1 MKRIKKRKNGKKE
14 EEKMNL
20 KNDIKSKKSK
30 KDKIWHSTSEGNKN
44 YKSLRFDEKQ
54 ENETKDSESGMQ
66 DYIIDKKEVDKENPL
81 LDEDIK
87 NVLEITDNLLG
98 KLPDE
103 VIDEFV
109 KSKDYELYE
118 KVIKKYK
125 IK

>member
-1 MKRIKKRKNGKKE
+1 MTTERKG
-14 EEKMNL
+14 
-20 KNDIKSKKSK
+20 
-30 KDKIWHSTSEGNKN
+30 
-44 YKSLRFDEKQ
+44 
-54 ENETKDSESGMQ
+54 
-66 DYIIDKKEVDKENPL
+66 
-81 LDEDIK
+81 
-87 NVLEITDNLLG
+87 LEITDNLLG